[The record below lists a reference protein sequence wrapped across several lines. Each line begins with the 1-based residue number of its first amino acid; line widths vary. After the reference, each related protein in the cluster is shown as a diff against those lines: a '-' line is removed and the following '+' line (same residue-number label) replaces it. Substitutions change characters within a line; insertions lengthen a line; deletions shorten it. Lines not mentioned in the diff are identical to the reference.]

1 MLNNL
6 KAKEQALSK
15 KLNMIQVQKGANNI
29 NSSKKWLRWDFMW
42 DMIVF

>member
-15 KLNMIQVQKGANNI
+15 KLNMIQVQKGANNN
-29 NSSKKWLRWDFMW
+29 NSSKK
-42 DMIVF
+42 